1 MEEMRAAG
9 IQPEVV
15 TWNPLVKA
23 HVDKSDVAGARA
35 VMEEMRV
42 AGVNPDKVTWNTLL
56 TAYVDKSDIA
66 GARAVMEEMR
76 AAGANPDK
84 FTGNMLMN
92 CLVNCSGDMLS
103 SAEEVARNMEKDGI
117 VLDAYGYATLIRCC
131 YAGRAAHPH
140 NPARATHWFSLYVSG
155 WRNRGPLEPIV
166 AHVFKTAV
174 GYKVAADVCKD
185 LGLDLGSLLERRP
198 KGPRSAKLTRKKHG
212 RQMVPAGLAERKR
225 R

>member
-1 MEEMRAAG
+1 
-9 IQPEVV
+9 
-15 TWNPLVKA
+15 
-23 HVDKSDVAGARA
+23 
-35 VMEEMRV
+35 MEEMRV

-103 SAEEVARNMEKDGI
+103 SAEEVARNMEKDGL
-117 VLDAYGYATLIRCC
+117 VLDAYDYATLIRCC
-131 YAGRAAHPH
+131 VPGRTAHPH
-140 NPARATHWFSLYVSG
+140 NPTRATHWFSLYVSSL
-155 WRNRGPLEPIV
+155 RNRGPLDPIV

-198 KGPRSAKLTRKKHG
+198 KGPRN
-212 RQMVPAGLAERKR
+212 
-225 R
+225 